1 MIPQSDENKKYEE
14 KEQEAL
20 QELKDNGFTVVK
32 DYSLKWGDKFDKG
45 IDVQK
50 IEVKITFVDVV
61 DFKVVFDE
69 NEETYKLCHE
79 INNFW
84 SRSQD
89 RLSDAQD
96 CIYKCVARLI
106 AHEIIRLQ
114 MKSSFYCGV
123 DAAKEAFNAGIEG
136 FPPID
141 GSCGIELTYCDDF
154 ELRDL
159 DVFFERKTIDGAV
172 SPQSDEW
179 KITRQDEGIV
189 S

>member
-1 MIPQSDENKKYEE
+1 M
-14 KEQEAL
+14 
-20 QELKDNGFTVVK
+20 
-32 DYSLKWGDKFDKG
+32 
-45 IDVQK
+45 QK

-96 CIYKCVARLI
+96 CIYKCVTRLI

-114 MKSSFYCGV
+114 MRSSFYCGV

-159 DVFFERKTIDGAV
+159 DVFFERKTIHGTV
-172 SPQSDEW
+172 TPQSDE
-179 KITRQDEGIV
+179 
-189 S
+189 

>member
-1 MIPQSDENKKYEE
+1 MN
-14 KEQEAL
+14 
-20 QELKDNGFTVVK
+20 
-32 DYSLKWGDKFDKG
+32 
-45 IDVQK
+45 K

-61 DFKVVFDE
+61 DFIVVFDE

-114 MKSSFYCGV
+114 MKSSFYCGE
-123 DAAKEAFNAGIEG
+123 DAAKKAFKEGIEG
-136 FPPID
+136 FPQID
-141 GSCGIELTYCDDF
+141 GSCGIELIYCDDF

-159 DVFFERKTIDGAV
+159 DVSFERKTIDEEIV
-172 SPQSDEW
+172 PQSDE
-179 KITRQDEGIV
+179 
-189 S
+189 